1 MKVEVLLFGRL
12 VELLGSTHLLIED
25 ATDTNT
31 VRNRLEEQFPAL
43 KQVKYQVAVDQLIIH
58 GNKHLADG
66 MTVALMPPFSGG

>member
-12 VELLGSTHLLIED
+12 VELLGNTHLLIAD
-25 ATDTNT
+25 ATDTNA

-43 KQVKYQVAVDQLIIH
+43 KEVKYQVAVDHLIIH
-58 GNKHLADG
+58 GNKHLTDG